1 MAHGSLL
8 VNLASPEGRIR
19 NSSVSSLLAD
29 LKVAAEVGLDAV
41 CFHVGYAKGHP
52 SADAALILATRK
64 LGELIARM
72 PAGPRLLIENSC
84 EGSELGQT
92 IDELARLIRDV
103 GAPPE
108 QLGLLIDTCHLH
120 AAGFDLAGADS
131 GQRLADA
138 LAAEGVLERVVAFH
152 LNDSQLACGAHRD
165 RHAIPGAGTIG
176 TGVVSVATPS
186 SLRDAARRDRALGG
200 GRAPGARVP
209 AGARGHRRVIR
220 RKDLRILALSSR
232 RSHRPT
238 LGSRVPTKNCASSR
252 VAPNSP
258 ISRLFFRLARALPLS
273 GDMEL
278 MTPPPMKVPP
288 APIGQHQ
295 RTRRTT
301 RRANVSWTVFARVRG
316 QRLRFHTVD
325 VSARGAKLRPRGDLQ
340 AGQSLTLQF
349 VKPNGQPVSVEA
361 MVWRVDADGFGVFF
375 LGTAPDGLMS

>member
-1 MAHGSLL
+1 MRVGISIDPPLAAIPALLQDEGVDVYQTVLRDPGRFGNYGVPEPADRAALVEGLRGRGVWGVAHGSLL

-92 IDELARLIRDV
+92 IPELARLIRDV

-120 AAGFDLAGADS
+120 AAGFDLAGEDS

-138 LAAEGVLERVVAFH
+138 LAAEGVLERLVAFH

-176 TGVVSVATPS
+176 DGVAAVARHPAFAKLPGVIELSVEDARQGLAF
-186 SLRDAARRDRALGG
+186 LRECGGLGG
-200 GRAPGARVP
+200 
-209 AGARGHRRVIR
+209 
-220 RKDLRILALSSR
+220 
-232 RSHRPT
+232 
-238 LGSRVPTKNCASSR
+238 
-252 VAPNSP
+252 
-258 ISRLFFRLARALPLS
+258 
-273 GDMEL
+273 
-278 MTPPPMKVPP
+278 
-288 APIGQHQ
+288 
-295 RTRRTT
+295 
-301 RRANVSWTVFARVRG
+301 
-316 QRLRFHTVD
+316 
-325 VSARGAKLRPRGDLQ
+325 
-340 AGQSLTLQF
+340 
-349 VKPNGQPVSVEA
+349 
-361 MVWRVDADGFGVFF
+361 
-375 LGTAPDGLMS
+375 